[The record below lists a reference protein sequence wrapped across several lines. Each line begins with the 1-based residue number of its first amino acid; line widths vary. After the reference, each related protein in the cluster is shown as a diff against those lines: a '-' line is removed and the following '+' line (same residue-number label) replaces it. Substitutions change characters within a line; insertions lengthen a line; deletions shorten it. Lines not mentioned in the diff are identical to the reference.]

1 MAAAL
6 GVFVLLEERK
16 RVSWFALGAL
26 GPAVLLGTT
35 STPYIDAAN
44 ALLALGFDPER
55 RLLMRRR
62 GVDVN
67 QLSYELEEA
76 AALGAENQQ
85 IIPATTLYP
94 VGQDGP
100 GAVP

>member
-1 MAAAL
+1 MAEPIVIHIQPVDDEL
-6 GVFVLLEERK
+6 VDYDVF
-16 RVSWFALGAL
+16 L
-26 GPAVLLGTT
+26 GPAFLLGPT